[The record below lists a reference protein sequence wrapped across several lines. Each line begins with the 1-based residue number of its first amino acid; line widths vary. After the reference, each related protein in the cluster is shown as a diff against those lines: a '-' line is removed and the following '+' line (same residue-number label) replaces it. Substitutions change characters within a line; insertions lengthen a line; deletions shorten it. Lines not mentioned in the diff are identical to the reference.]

1 MYYTNVLYTQINP
14 TWISL
19 FSKLYWLF
27 ISIIF
32 GPAAFQVVAAYEFL
46 GLPKPNSE
54 KYFRLPSL
62 IWLIVTLAFY
72 VALWYSYFNLSEV
85 QSFVTNN
92 EFFMSQEWIPEN
104 IKKMEWLDHVVLLVS
119 FGAIVGSNLGLSG
132 FAKHLAY
139 LKGVTCPT
147 YRWLWW
153 FQTMIFGIGSVKNII
168 NYDPV
173 KKSN

>member
-14 TWISL
+14 TLISL

-32 GPAAFQVVAAYEFL
+32 GPAAFQVVATYEFL

-104 IKKMEWLDHVVLLVS
+104 IKKLEWLDHVVLLVS

-153 FQTMIFGIGSVKNII
+153 FQTLIFGIGSVKNII

>member
-1 MYYTNVLYTQINP
+1 M
-14 TWISL
+14 

-32 GPAAFQVVAAYEFL
+32 GPAAFQVVATYDFL

-54 KYFRLPSL
+54 KYFKLPSL
-62 IWLIVTLAFY
+62 ITVIFTLAFY
-72 VALWYSYFNLSEV
+72 GTLWYSYFNLSEV
-85 QSFVTNN
+85 RTLITNN
-92 EFFMSQEWIPEN
+92 EVYMSQEWIPEN
-104 IKKMEWLDHVVLLVS
+104 IKNLEWLDHVVILVS
-119 FGAIVGSNLGLSG
+119 FSAIVGSNLGLAG

-139 LKGVTCPT
+139 LKGVACPT

-153 FQTMIFGIGSVKNII
+153 CQTLIFGIGSVKNII

-173 KKSN
+173 KKSD

>member
-1 MYYTNVLYTQINP
+1 M
-14 TWISL
+14 

-27 ISIIF
+27 VSIIF
-32 GPAAFQVVAAYEFL
+32 GPAAFQVIAAYEFL
-46 GLPKPNSE
+46 GLPKPSSE

-62 IWLIVTLAFY
+62 IWLIFNVAFY
-72 VALWYSYFNLSEV
+72 SALWFTYFNLAEV
-85 QSFVTNN
+85 QNLITSN
-92 EFFMSQEWIPEN
+92 EFYMAQEWIPEN
-104 IKKMEWLDHVVLLVS
+104 IKSLEWLDHVVLLVS
-119 FGAIVGSNLGLSG
+119 FGAIVGSNLGLAG

-139 LKGVTCPT
+139 LKGVECST

-153 FQTMIFGIGSVKNII
+153 FQTVIFGIGSVKNII

>member
-1 MYYTNVLYTQINP
+1 M
-14 TWISL
+14 

-32 GPAAFQVVAAYEFL
+32 GPAAFQVVAGYEFL

-54 KYFRLPSL
+54 KYFKLPSL
-62 IWLIVTLAFY
+62 ITVIFTLAFY
-72 VALWYSYFNLSEV
+72 GALWYSYFNLSEV
-85 QSFVTNN
+85 RTLITNN
-92 EFFMSQEWIPEN
+92 EVYMSQEWIPDN
-104 IKKMEWLDHVVLLVS
+104 VKNLEWLDHVVLLVS
-119 FGAIVGSNLGLSG
+119 FSAIVGSNLGLAG

-139 LKGVTCPT
+139 LKGVACST

-153 FQTMIFGIGSVKNII
+153 CQTLIFGIGSVKNII

-173 KKSN
+173 KKSD